1 MINRSEKIR
10 NYSIAIL
17 CIVATFF
24 LIFYTIYLNNKI
36 KVQQNLIT
44 KIEEIKEEIK
54 TEISLNVNKKIK
66 AQQDLIIELEKIKTE
81 ISLNFNKVY
90 DDYKFAI
97 DEQRELQLSIKENAE
112 NAGHAFNGMIT
123 IFSARLMESENMIS
137 RSDADLLVI
146 DSISK
151 IKQTNQTLAELISI
165 INRNWINKR

>member
-1 MINRSEKIR
+1 MINGSEKLR
-10 NYSIAIL
+10 NYSITLL
-17 CIVATFF
+17 CVVATFF
-24 LIFYTIYLNNKI
+24 LIFYAIYLNNKI

-112 NAGHAFNGMIT
+112 NAGQAFNGIIT
-123 IFSARLMESENMIS
+123 IFSSRLMESENMIS
-137 RSDADLLVI
+137 KTDADLLVI

-151 IKQTNQTLAELISI
+151 IKQSNPSLAELISI
-165 INRNWINKR
+165 LNKNYINKR

>member
-1 MINRSEKIR
+1 MSNNSEKIR
-10 NYSIAIL
+10 NYSITLL

-24 LIFYTIYLNNKI
+24 LIFYAIFLNNKI
-36 KVQQNLIT
+36 KVQKDLLT
-44 KIEEIKEEIK
+44 KVDEIYKE
-54 TEISLNVNKKIK
+54 
-66 AQQDLIIELEKIKTE
+66 
-81 ISLNFNKVY
+81 
-90 DDYKFAI
+90 YKFTI

-112 NAGHAFNGMIT
+112 NAGEAFNSIIT

-151 IKQTNQTLAELISI
+151 IKQSNQTLAELISI

>member
-1 MINRSEKIR
+1 MSNNSEKIR
-10 NYSIAIL
+10 NYSITLL

-36 KVQQNLIT
+36 KVQQDLIT
-44 KIEEIKEEIK
+44 KVEEI
-54 TEISLNVNKKIK
+54 
-66 AQQDLIIELEKIKTE
+66 
-81 ISLNFNKVY
+81 Y

-112 NAGHAFNGMIT
+112 NAGQTFNEMIT

-137 RSDADLLVI
+137 ESDADLLVM

-151 IKQTNQTLAELISI
+151 IKQTNSTLAG
-165 INRNWINKR
+165 

>member
-1 MINRSEKIR
+1 MINGSEKIR

-24 LIFYTIYLNNKI
+24 LIFYAIYLNNKI
-36 KVQQNLIT
+36 KVQQDLIT
-44 KIEEIKEEIK
+44 KVEE
-54 TEISLNVNKKIK
+54 
-66 AQQDLIIELEKIKTE
+66 IKTE

-112 NAGHAFNGMIT
+112 NAGQAFNGMIT

-137 RSDADLLVI
+137 KSDADLLVL

-151 IKQTNQTLAELISI
+151 IKQTNSTLAELISI

>member
-1 MINRSEKIR
+1 MSNNSEKIR
-10 NYSIAIL
+10 NYSITLL

-36 KVQQNLIT
+36 KVQQDLIT
-44 KIEEIKEEIK
+44 KVEEI
-54 TEISLNVNKKIK
+54 
-66 AQQDLIIELEKIKTE
+66 
-81 ISLNFNKVY
+81 Y

-112 NAGHAFNGMIT
+112 NAGQTFNEMIT

-137 RSDADLLVI
+137 ESDADLLVM

-151 IKQTNQTLAELISI
+151 IKQTNSTLAELISI
-165 INRNWINKR
+165 INRNWINKRWNLKKYYF

>member
-1 MINRSEKIR
+1 MSNNSEKIR
-10 NYSIAIL
+10 NYSITLL

-24 LIFYTIYLNNKI
+24 LIFYAIYLNNKI
-36 KVQQNLIT
+36 KVQQDLIT
-44 KIEEIKEEIK
+44 KVEE
-54 TEISLNVNKKIK
+54 
-66 AQQDLIIELEKIKTE
+66 IKTE

-90 DDYKFAI
+90 DDYKFTI

-112 NAGHAFNGMIT
+112 NAGQAFNGMIT

-137 RSDADLLVI
+137 KSDADLLVI

-151 IKQTNQTLAELISI
+151 IKQTNSTLAELISI

>member
-36 KVQQNLIT
+36 KAQQNLIT
-44 KIEEIKEEIK
+44 KIEEIKEE
-54 TEISLNVNKKIK
+54 
-66 AQQDLIIELEKIKTE
+66 IKTE

>member
-1 MINRSEKIR
+1 MINGSEKIR

-24 LIFYTIYLNNKI
+24 LIFYAIYLNNKI
-36 KVQQNLIT
+36 KVQQDLIT
-44 KIEEIKEEIK
+44 KVEE
-54 TEISLNVNKKIK
+54 
-66 AQQDLIIELEKIKTE
+66 IKTE

-90 DDYKFAI
+90 DDYKFSI

-112 NAGHAFNGMIT
+112 NAGQAFNGMIT

-137 RSDADLLVI
+137 KSDADLLVI

-151 IKQTNQTLAELISI
+151 IKQTNSTLAELISI

>member
-1 MINRSEKIR
+1 MNLTCFMPNNSEKIR
-10 NYSIAIL
+10 NYSITLL

-24 LIFYTIYLNNKI
+24 LIFYAIYLNNKI
-36 KVQQNLIT
+36 KVQQDLIT
-44 KIEEIKEEIK
+44 KVEE
-54 TEISLNVNKKIK
+54 
-66 AQQDLIIELEKIKTE
+66 IKTE

-112 NAGHAFNGMIT
+112 NAGQAFNGMIT
-123 IFSARLMESENMIS
+123 IISARLMESEIMIS
-137 RSDADLLVI
+137 KPDADLLVI

-151 IKQTNQTLAELISI
+151 IKQTNSTLAELISI

>member
-1 MINRSEKIR
+1 MSNNSEKIR
-10 NYSIAIL
+10 NYSITLL

-24 LIFYTIYLNNKI
+24 LIFYAIYLNNKI
-36 KVQQNLIT
+36 KVQQDLIT
-44 KIEEIKEEIK
+44 KVEE
-54 TEISLNVNKKIK
+54 
-66 AQQDLIIELEKIKTE
+66 IKTE

-112 NAGHAFNGMIT
+112 NAGQAFNGMIT

-137 RSDADLLVI
+137 KSDADLLVI

-151 IKQTNQTLAELISI
+151 IKQTNSTLAELISI
-165 INRNWINKR
+165 INRNLINKR

>member
-1 MINRSEKIR
+1 MSNNSEKIR
-10 NYSIAIL
+10 NYSITLL

-24 LIFYTIYLNNKI
+24 LIFYAIYLNNKI
-36 KVQQNLIT
+36 KVQQDLIT
-44 KIEEIKEEIK
+44 KVEE
-54 TEISLNVNKKIK
+54 
-66 AQQDLIIELEKIKTE
+66 IKTE

-90 DDYKFAI
+90 DDYKFTI

-112 NAGHAFNGMIT
+112 NAGQTFNGMIT

-137 RSDADLLVI
+137 KSDADLLVI

-151 IKQTNQTLAELISI
+151 IKQTNSTLAELISI

>member
-1 MINRSEKIR
+1 MSNNSEKIR
-10 NYSIAIL
+10 NYSITLL

-24 LIFYTIYLNNKI
+24 LIFYAIYLNNKI

-44 KIEEIKEEIK
+44 KLEE
-54 TEISLNVNKKIK
+54 
-66 AQQDLIIELEKIKTE
+66 IKTE

-112 NAGHAFNGMIT
+112 DAGEAFNGLIT
-123 IFSARLMESENMIS
+123 IFSARLMESEDMIP

-151 IKQTNQTLAELISI
+151 IKQTNPTLAELISI
-165 INRNWINKR
+165 INRNWINRR

>member
-1 MINRSEKIR
+1 MINGSEKIR

-24 LIFYTIYLNNKI
+24 LIFYAIYLNNKI
-36 KVQQNLIT
+36 KVQQDLIT
-44 KIEEIKEEIK
+44 KVEE
-54 TEISLNVNKKIK
+54 
-66 AQQDLIIELEKIKTE
+66 IKTE

-90 DDYKFAI
+90 DDYKFTI

-112 NAGHAFNGMIT
+112 NAGQTFNGMIT

-137 RSDADLLVI
+137 KSDADLLVI

-151 IKQTNQTLAELISI
+151 IKQTNSTLAELISI

>member
-1 MINRSEKIR
+1 MSNNSEKIR
-10 NYSIAIL
+10 NYSITLL

-36 KVQQNLIT
+36 KVQQDLIT
-44 KIEEIKEEIK
+44 KVEEI
-54 TEISLNVNKKIK
+54 
-66 AQQDLIIELEKIKTE
+66 
-81 ISLNFNKVY
+81 Y

-112 NAGHAFNGMIT
+112 NAGQAFNGMIT

-151 IKQTNQTLAELISI
+151 IKQSNQTLKEIF
-165 INRNWINKR
+165 

>member
-1 MINRSEKIR
+1 MSNNSEKIR
-10 NYSIAIL
+10 NYSITLL
-17 CIVATFF
+17 CIVSTFF
-24 LIFYTIYLNNKI
+24 LIFYAIYLNNKI
-36 KVQQNLIT
+36 KVQQDLIT
-44 KIEEIKEEIK
+44 KVEE
-54 TEISLNVNKKIK
+54 
-66 AQQDLIIELEKIKTE
+66 IKTE

-112 NAGHAFNGMIT
+112 NAGQAFNGMIT

-137 RSDADLLVI
+137 KSDADLLVI

-151 IKQTNQTLAELISI
+151 IKQTNSTLAELISI

>member
-1 MINRSEKIR
+1 MSNNSEKIR
-10 NYSIAIL
+10 NYSITLL

-24 LIFYTIYLNNKI
+24 LIFYAIYLNNKI
-36 KVQQNLIT
+36 KVQQDLIT
-44 KIEEIKEEIK
+44 KVE
-54 TEISLNVNKKIK
+54 V
-66 AQQDLIIELEKIKTE
+66 IKTE

-112 NAGHAFNGMIT
+112 NAGQAFNGMIT

-137 RSDADLLVI
+137 KSDADLLVI

-151 IKQTNQTLAELISI
+151 IKQTNSTLAELISI

>member
-1 MINRSEKIR
+1 MSNNSEKIR
-10 NYSIAIL
+10 NYSITLL
-17 CIVATFF
+17 CIIATFF
-24 LIFYTIYLNNKI
+24 LIFYAIYLNNKI
-36 KVQQNLIT
+36 KVQQDLIT
-44 KIEEIKEEIK
+44 KVEE
-54 TEISLNVNKKIK
+54 
-66 AQQDLIIELEKIKTE
+66 IKTE

-112 NAGHAFNGMIT
+112 NAGQAFNGMIT

-137 RSDADLLVI
+137 KSDADLLVI

-151 IKQTNQTLAELISI
+151 IKQTNSTLAELISI